1 VNLESAHP
9 ALTGASRARLPRRA
23 LRLALAWQVGCTLL
37 ITVAA
42 GALAGAHGALSA
54 ALGGAIC
61 TVAFAFA
68 GWLATRRV
76 ADSAT
81 SMVTTALLAEMVKVG
96 SIVVLLGLTL
106 FLYRDVIAAALLASF
121 ISSVVILAL
130 AVFFRDGD
138 RGAVPGQSSDA
149 GASHGNR

>member
-1 VNLESAHP
+1 MP
-9 ALTGASRARLPRRA
+9 GAERARLPRRA

-37 ITVAA
+37 ITVVA
-42 GALAGAHGALSA
+42 GALAGAHGAVSA

-68 GWLATRRV
+68 GWLVTRRV

-81 SMVTTALLAEMVKVG
+81 SMVTTALLAEMLKVG
-96 SIVVLLGLTL
+96 AIVLLLGLTL
-106 FLYRDVIAAALLASF
+106 FLYREVIAAALLASF
-121 ISSVVILAL
+121 IASVAILAL
-130 AVFFRDGD
+130 AVFFRDDDG
-138 RGAVPGQSSDA
+138 GVSPSQSSDS

>member
-9 ALTGASRARLPRRA
+9 ALASAARGRLPRRA
-23 LRLALAWQVGCTLL
+23 LRLALGWQVGCTLL

-42 GALAGAHGALSA
+42 GAMAGLHGAVSA

-61 TVAFAFA
+61 TVAFALA
-68 GWLATRRV
+68 GWLATRRI

-81 SMVTTALLAEMVKVG
+81 SMVTTALFAEMAKVG
-96 SIVVLLGLTL
+96 TIVLLLGLTL
-106 FLYRDVIAAALLASF
+106 AFYREAVAAALIASF
-121 ISSVVILAL
+121 IASVVILAL
-130 AVFFRDGD
+130 AVFFRDYD
-138 RGAVPGQSSDA
+138 RSHLTDS